1 MFSAVLTTLDLGSA
15 VGGWW
20 SSLGTGDQAT
30 WVSSLVT
37 GLVLLV
43 TAWAATAAARAAGA
57 ASRLV
62 EIETE
67 RRQDEKNAAA
77 EALKASRRA
86 QAERISARYVR
97 GEVTG
102 GSEVV
107 LVNHSAR
114 PVFKV
119 QVLLHGDSECSR
131 LKDLVRRAAGTITP
145 VIQPGCHVID
155 VLPPTMSSPV
165 VEPVLSAWRPTVAR
179 WEFNGDMLSFGMS
192 TMVDEHLRDLGR
204 NADDLGALITAI
216 TDIPGLDGLGYDQL
230 RHRYDVRSALGDSVL
245 EKFRKD
251 RVGSEMQVPVSGVTL
266 QFEDDDRVHWTR
278 DGASLEESPA
288 QHQERP
294 TAGSRA

>member
-165 VEPVLSAWRPTVAR
+165 VEPVLSAWRPTPSSVR
-179 WEFNGDMLSFGMS
+179 RSVCSGRLSAGEVPEGS
-192 TMVDEHLRDLGR
+192 CWLRD
-204 NADDLGALITAI
+204 AGARKRRHFAVRRRRQSSLDKGWRVPRRVTR
-216 TDIPGLDGLGYDQL
+216 TTSGTPNSGLTGLTTIGQASG
-230 RHRYDVRSALGDSVL
+230 SAARIGDSW
-245 EKFRKD
+245 
-251 RVGSEMQVPVSGVTL
+251 G
-266 QFEDDDRVHWTR
+266 
-278 DGASLEESPA
+278 
-288 QHQERP
+288 
-294 TAGSRA
+294 